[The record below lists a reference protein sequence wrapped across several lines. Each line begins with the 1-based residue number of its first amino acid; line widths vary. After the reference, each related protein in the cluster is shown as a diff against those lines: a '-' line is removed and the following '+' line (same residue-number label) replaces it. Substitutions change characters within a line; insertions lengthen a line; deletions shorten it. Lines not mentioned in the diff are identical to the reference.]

1 MDRRDPRSY
10 SNNHRT
16 SARQES
22 GRYSRPK
29 DTAYDGRFGSSAD
42 AGRKRPTGS
51 YRSQPSGSYRSR
63 MGYEEG
69 SARRPSVRGSS
80 DSYTRRPEPKAPPK
94 PEKKRAV
101 KKKGKRVNPLM
112 LALVVLA
119 LLVLAALI
127 AVVITSMGQTYHQ
140 LPDVQKL

>member
-1 MDRRDPRSY
+1 MDRREARAY
-10 SNNHRT
+10 SN
-16 SARQES
+16 
-22 GRYSRPK
+22 SRPSSRPQGGRRPASG
-29 DTAYDGRFGSSAD
+29 AYDGRFGSSAD

-69 SARRPSVRGSS
+69 ARRPSVRGSS

-94 PEKKRAV
+94 PA
-101 KKKGKRVNPLM
+101 KKKSGKRVNPLM
-112 LALVVLA
+112 LVLVILA

-127 AVVITSMGQTYHQ
+127 VLVVTSMGQTYHQ
-140 LPDVQKL
+140 LPTVQRL